1 MCVRVSTCTAAE
13 WKTGWERL
21 DPSLSPVN
29 IEVGTSILYV
39 EEGTEAVSCTV
50 L

>member
-1 MCVRVSTCTAAE
+1 MFVLYFVTLHGNS
-13 WKTGWERL
+13 RL